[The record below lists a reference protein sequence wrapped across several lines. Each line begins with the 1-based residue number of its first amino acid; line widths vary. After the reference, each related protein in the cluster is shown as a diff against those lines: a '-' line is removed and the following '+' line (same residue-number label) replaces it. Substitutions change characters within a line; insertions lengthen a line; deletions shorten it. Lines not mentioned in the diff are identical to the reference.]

1 MRWRTGYE
9 PDGDNDPE
17 EVIVEAST
25 SADALH
31 RLREVVGTD
40 TDVIYVIPGPA
51 DAEAPDVEPAHIDTV
66 ARARK
71 QWKTTGAT
79 QRDSDGGDF
88 LREDS
93 PEAIRE
99 RP

>member
-17 EVIVEAST
+17 EAIVEAST

-51 DAEAPDVEPAHIDTV
+51 DAEA
-66 ARARK
+66 
-71 QWKTTGAT
+71 TGVT
-79 QRDSDGGDF
+79 YEDF
-88 LREDS
+88 LTDTTD
-93 PEAIRE
+93 PTA
-99 RP
+99 